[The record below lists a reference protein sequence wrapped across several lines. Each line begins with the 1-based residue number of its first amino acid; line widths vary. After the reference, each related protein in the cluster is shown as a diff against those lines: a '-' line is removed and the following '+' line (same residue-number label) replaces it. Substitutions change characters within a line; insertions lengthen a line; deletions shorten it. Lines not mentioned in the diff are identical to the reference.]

1 MLKSKSEKI
10 FNVCN
15 IIIMCL
21 VSLLFL
27 LPYWMIVAS
36 SLTDELTLI
45 REGYTIFPSAIS
57 FEAYRYVFARNQL
70 MLGSIF
76 NSLFVAVAGS
86 VLTLAVSS
94 LYAYP
99 LSRKWIKGKKFFT
112 LFSSMTMLFGGGLI
126 PTFMVVTFFFDDSLL
141 ALFVPQAMVAWY
153 AILLRNYYLTIP
165 DSFEEAALLDGAS
178 HYSIF
183 LKIYTPLAMPI
194 NASCL
199 LFTAVSLW
207 NNYTAPMLY
216 ITTKEKFTVQ
226 YLVQQIITSMDS
238 IFGGASSGITPSQSV
253 KMASIVI
260 GSLPIIIIY
269 PFLQKYFINS
279 TIVGGVKE

>member
-1 MLKSKSEKI
+1 MLKSRSEKV

-15 IIIMCL
+15 ILLMCL
-21 VSLLFL
+21 LSLVFI
-27 LPYWMIVAS
+27 LPYWMIVVS
-36 SLTDELTLI
+36 SLTEELTLI
-45 REGYTIFPSAIS
+45 RQGYSIWPTAFS
-57 FEAYRYVFARNQL
+57 FEAYRYIFATNRL
-70 MLGSIF
+70 MLRSIF
-76 NSLFVAVAGS
+76 NSLFVALAGS
-86 VLTLAVSS
+86 FLTLVVSS

-112 LFSSMTMLFGGGLI
+112 LYSSMTMIFGGGLI

-178 HYSIF
+178 QYSIF
-183 LKIYTPLAMPI
+183 FKIYTPLAMPI
-194 NASCL
+194 NASCI

-207 NNYTAPMLY
+207 NNYTSPMLY

-226 YLVQQIITSMDS
+226 YLVQQIITSLDS
-238 IFGGASSGITPSQSV
+238 IYGGASSGITPSQSV
-253 KMASIVI
+253 KMASIVVA
-260 GSLPIIIIY
+260 SLPIIIIY